1 MKRNIRSGGDVEASN
16 SPPAFQSSSVNQ
28 TDSSLKT
35 DEIAVENMTKT
46 LNLYPETCVEIL
58 INM

>member
-1 MKRNIRSGGDVEASN
+1 MKRNIRSSGDVEASN
-16 SPPAFQSSSVNQ
+16 SPPAVQNSSVNQ

-35 DEIAVENMTKT
+35 DENAVENMKT
-46 LNLYPETCVEIL
+46 SNLYPETCVEIL